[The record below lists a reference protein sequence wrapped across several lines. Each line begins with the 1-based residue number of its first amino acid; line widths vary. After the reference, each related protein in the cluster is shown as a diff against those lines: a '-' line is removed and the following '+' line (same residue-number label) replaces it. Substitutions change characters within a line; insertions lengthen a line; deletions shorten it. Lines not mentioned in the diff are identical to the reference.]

1 MPEIPLRTAML
12 DAIVAA
18 LEAAAITIRTT
29 PLTVARSRT
38 DAAERDERPLLV
50 VIAAGMEPISS
61 DTLAQRYRL
70 RVLLAG
76 YVAGADG
83 AESERDAA
91 DLHAKVVRALVRP
104 NPADLP
110 KPLILA
116 DGVQEMWVM
125 DGALDVDLATVAE
138 SADPTADFVLALTAE
153 ADGAWGNL
161 FVSV

>member
-1 MPEIPLRTAML
+1 MAEIPLRTAML

-18 LEAAAITIRTT
+18 LEAASITIRTT
-29 PLTVARSRT
+29 AVTVARSRT
-38 DAAERDERPLLV
+38 DATERDERPMLT
-50 VIAAGMEPISS
+50 ATASGMEPVSS
-61 DTLAQRYRL
+61 DTFAQRYRL

-76 YVAGADG
+76 YLAGADQ

-91 DLHAKVVRALVRP
+91 ELHAKAVRALVRP
-104 NPADLP
+104 DPADLP

-116 DGVQEMWVM
+116 DGTSEMWVM
-125 DGALDVDLATVAE
+125 DGALDVDLADVAE

-161 FVSV
+161 FITV